1 MADLDVKDEKPKEN
15 PIRGMIAQVL
25 EKKDAEGELMTL
37 VSDMK
42 DEVDTM
48 EATIANLVDEVSNKT
63 NQIED
68 LRSANLSLLRKYG
81 SMPDNSSRHEDSF
94 EEEKPKEISMDE
106 VLKLF

>member
-1 MADLDVKDEKPKEN
+1 MEEDEKKPKEN

-81 SMPDNSSRHEDSF
+81 SMPDNSTKNEDSF
-94 EEEKPKEISMDE
+94 EEEKPKEISMAE
-106 VLKLF
+106 IVKLF